1 MISQRVTSRK
11 QIYRCVLHELHH
23 LEIMVQNG
31 TTGRRH
37 APPAVLQP
45 VENLV
50 IAGSLLVCMAST
62 CYVPLEGNAHTDDY

>member
-1 MISQRVTSRK
+1 
-11 QIYRCVLHELHH
+11 
-23 LEIMVQNG
+23 MVQNG
-31 TTGRRH
+31 TTGWRH